1 MSNPGAIRDHLVV
14 IMKQTKPYRLAAF
27 TLTELLIVIGVIAV
41 LMGILIPVLSK
52 VRQSART
59 ITCQSNL
66 RQLGIA
72 VTMYTTDSD
81 STLPFPSTSFGES
94 ALWFNAVD
102 KYLKAIQGR
111 KDATGVA
118 QDRSYMRYKQCSFWT
133 DLGDA
138 KTEGAQDPIVEAA
151 RYLKMNANLRR
162 NNLPVYRNPFS
173 GTNTTNGFA
182 RLYDVKQ
189 PERFVMIGD
198 GVSLDMV
205 PNVNNQ
211 TESTGFLMEVN
222 RLSEP
227 NPGLRHNKGAN
238 IMFVDSHVELI
249 TDLKR
254 IEKPL
259 NNPHAA
265 TRVKSWEGEY
275 RRTNQSGA
283 LVDPTNGETRNMA
296 QLGLVRND
304 NMPLIWSDL
313 GRLFR

>member
-1 MSNPGAIRDHLVV
+1 MSTPGAIELSRVDT
-14 IMKQTKPYRLAAF
+14 MKHKETRQQLAF

-41 LMGILIPVLSK
+41 LLGILIPVLSN
-52 VRQSART
+52 VRQSGRT
-59 ITCQSNL
+59 VACQSNL
-66 RQLGIA
+66 RQLGTA
-72 VTMYTTDSD
+72 VSMYTIDAD
-81 STLPFPSTSFGES
+81 NTLPYPSTSFGES

-111 KDATGVA
+111 KGATGVA
-118 QDRSYMRYKQCSFWT
+118 QDRSYMRYKQCSFWQ

-162 NNLPVYRNPFS
+162 NNLPIYRNPFT

-182 RLYDVKQ
+182 RLFDVKQ

-211 TESTGFLMEVN
+211 TESTGFSMEVN

-227 NPGLRHNKGAN
+227 SPGLRHNKGAN
-238 IMFVDSHVELI
+238 IMFVDTHVELI
-249 TDLKR
+249 NDLKR
-254 IEKPL
+254 IDKPL

-265 TRVKSWEGEY
+265 KTVKSWEGEY
-275 RRTNQSGA
+275 RRSNQSGV